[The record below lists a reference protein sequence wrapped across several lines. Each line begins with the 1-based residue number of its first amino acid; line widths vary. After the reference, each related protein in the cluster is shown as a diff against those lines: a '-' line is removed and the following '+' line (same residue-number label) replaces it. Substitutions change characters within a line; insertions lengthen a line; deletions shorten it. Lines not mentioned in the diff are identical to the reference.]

1 MEDALEQ
8 KIDKEIQKELER
20 ETNTG
25 GKSWEGNTK
34 KNGGNTGEHS
44 TILLSQEFNFK
55 FLDST

>member
-44 TILLSQEFNFK
+44 TILLSQEFN
-55 FLDST
+55 